1 MKKILVA
8 SPVRGGLSPAYVRA
22 TIALLNSTLCRGK
35 DAPYAID
42 FAWTSGTSVAM
53 ARDEI
58 ANLLLRRGDDE
69 IVFWDIDLGV
79 NDPQMMVSMFNR
91 LLSHDVDI
99 VGGAYVGH
107 GFPSKFHGAAHDT
120 NQTILPNGLIKMA
133 QIPLGFSKT
142 KKEVFHKIK
151 SAYPYLEYVFKETE
165 MEAPKAG
172 MFEFFPNGVVGP
184 NTGQGKVDRIK
195 KAIKTIEAEYTI
207 DLKQC
212 EDLSIILKST
222 AAILE
227 IVNDNDYSQNV
238 MLGEDFYFCR
248 LAREAGVELFIDNN
262 LIVPHSTDVRLP
274 VKNQMLLNAIAVE
287 WRWEGG
293 VKSEEVFVHL
303 NALRK
308 MLIQEIL

>member
-58 ANLLLRRGDDE
+58 ANLFLKRGDDE
-69 IVFWDIDLGV
+69 LVFWDIDLGV

-184 NTGQGKVDRIK
+184 NTGQGKIDRIK
-195 KAIKTIEAEYTI
+195 KLLPSGGIVPMEK
-207 DLKQC
+207 
-212 EDLSIILKST
+212 LSERLQ
-222 AAILE
+222 E
-227 IVNDNDYSQNV
+227 IANAVYDHDYSENV
-238 MLGEDFYFCR
+238 MIGEDFYFCR

-274 VKNQMLLNAIAVE
+274 VKNQMLLNAIAEE

>member
-195 KAIKTIEAEYTI
+195 KV
-207 DLKQC
+207 
-212 EDLSIILKST
+212 LSRPDVSEKGNIPYSE
-222 AAILE
+222 ILE
-227 IVNDNDYSQNV
+227 IVNDSNYSENV

-274 VKNQMLLNAIAVE
+274 VKNQMLLNAIAEE

>member
-58 ANLLLRRGDDE
+58 ANLFLKRGDDE
-69 IVFWDIDLGV
+69 LVFWDIDLGV

-184 NTGQGKVDRIK
+184 NTGQGKIDRIRAAK
-195 KAIKTIEAEYTI
+195 GEFSHNLEGWAVRIE
-207 DLKQC
+207 D
-212 EDLSIILKST
+212 IL
-222 AAILE
+222 
-227 IVNDNDYSQNV
+227 NDSNYSENV

-274 VKNQMLLNAIAVE
+274 VKHQMLLNAIAEE

>member
-58 ANLLLRRGDDE
+58 ANLFLKRGDDE
-69 IVFWDIDLGV
+69 LVFWDIDLGV

-184 NTGQGKVDRIK
+184 NTGQGKVDRIRK
-195 KAIKTIEAEYTI
+195 IMGKWDDGAIFDPEIALEIK
-207 DLKQC
+207 
-212 EDLSIILKST
+212 SIIYDS
-222 AAILE
+222 
-227 IVNDNDYSQNV
+227 NYSENV

-274 VKNQMLLNAIAVE
+274 VKNQMLLNAIAEE